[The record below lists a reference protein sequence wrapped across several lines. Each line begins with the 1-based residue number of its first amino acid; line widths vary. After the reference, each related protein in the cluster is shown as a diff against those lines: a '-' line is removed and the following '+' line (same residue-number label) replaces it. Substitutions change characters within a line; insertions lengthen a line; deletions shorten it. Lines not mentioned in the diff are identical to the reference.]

1 MIKWKALEVI
11 KNILVTLY
19 HMIDKIKNKLK

>member
-1 MIKWKALEVI
+1 MKKWKALEVI

-19 HMIDKIKNKLK
+19 HMIEEIKNKLK